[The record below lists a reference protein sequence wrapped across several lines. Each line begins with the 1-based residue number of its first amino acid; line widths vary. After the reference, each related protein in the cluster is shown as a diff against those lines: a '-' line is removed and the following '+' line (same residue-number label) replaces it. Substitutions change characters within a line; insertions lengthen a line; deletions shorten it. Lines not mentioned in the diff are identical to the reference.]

1 MDVIVLLKSLEVV
14 ERKRNYKH
22 ASEELLV
29 DQSTLNKRIKR
40 LEKYYDIDLVVRSG
54 NRVSITTAGKTI
66 LYKYKEIKKI
76 NNDFE
81 HFIRRNKKLNI
92 ATISD
97 IYLNSEIV
105 NNTADNIVIEDDY
118 KKLIADF
125 NNNKFDILL
134 IDNKFDELINYDSKE
149 PYTSLEIGVLG
160 SSDVADEIPIKEAL
174 EKYTFVSSKFDP
186 FNQIINFHFQHEIG
200 VDYEF
205 FECDSIQDV
214 ISYLIKNKN
223 SLFIVS
229 NPVIIP
235 DRLKTKIKNIRILN
249 YEQSRKITRF
259 NKHSN

>member
-1 MDVIVLLKSLEVV
+1 MDIIVLLKSLEAVD
-14 ERKRNYKH
+14 RKRNYKQ

-66 LYKYKEIKKI
+66 LYKYQEIKKI

-92 ATISD
+92 ATVSD
-97 IYLNSEIV
+97 IYLNSELV
-105 NNTADNIVIEDDY
+105 NNTADNIIIKDDY
-118 KKLIADF
+118 QQLITEF

-134 IDNKFDELINYDSKE
+134 IDDKFSKLINYDSKE
-149 PYTSLEIGVLG
+149 PYTSLDIGVLG
-160 SSDVADEIPIKEAL
+160 SIDVADEITISDAL
-174 EKYTFVSSKFDP
+174 EKYKFASSKFDP
-186 FNQIINFHFQHEIG
+186 FNQIINFHFQNELG
-200 VDYEF
+200 FNYQF

-223 SLFIVS
+223 SLFIVA
-229 NPVIIP
+229 NPLIIP
-235 DRLKTKIKNIRILN
+235 ERLKTKIKNIRILN
-249 YEQSRKITRF
+249 YEQNRNITRF
-259 NKHSN
+259 NKHIN